1 MTSCVKCTFLFII
14 QIKPECFTAKG
25 VEGDNTVEHWE
36 GQGFPWIRCS
46 KVSWKWFFGP
56 KRGKMEN
63 KIAMS

>member
-1 MTSCVKCTFLFII
+1 MTSCVKCAFLFNV

-46 KVSWKWFFGP
+46 KVSWK
-56 KRGKMEN
+56 
-63 KIAMS
+63 